1 MEEWYALIST
11 LHAQLERVRQAL
23 WAALP
28 NEDAAGQPLSG
39 SYWCETDYDDSA
51 FQRSHWGTNHEE
63 LLAVKDKCD
72 PDGLFI
78 RFRHHCVGSERWTKE
93 SDLNC
98 RVANT
103 SAARA

>member
-103 SAARA
+103 SATRA